1 MDMSDLAC
9 WMYVSRATIAR
20 EEADK
25 AIDAIVAVSRRR
37 NAALD
42 VTGALIFSGDS
53 FAQIIEGPTEAIAE
67 LRASILRDERHGEL
81 LTVAEGTGQVSRDF
95 AGWSLAYSGTA
106 LFVEREIERIRATA
120 PAEPHHSQRDLRR
133 LLGELSS

>member
-20 EEADK
+20 DDADK
-25 AIDAIVAVSRRR
+25 VIDAIAAFSRSR
-37 NAALD
+37 NAALN

-53 FAQIIEGPTEAIAE
+53 FAQIIEGPAEAIAE
-67 LRASILRDERHGEL
+67 LRACISRDERHDEL
-81 LTVAEGTGQVSRDF
+81 LTVCDGDKGSRDF

-106 LFVEREIERIRATA
+106 LFVEREIERIRAAVRT
-120 PAEPHHSQRDLRR
+120 EPHYSQRDLRR